1 MVGITNTKGT
11 DGKVTKKLAAKY
23 KIKVIGKRNIPLRMH
38 ITRKQ

>member
-11 DGKVTKKLAAKY
+11 HGKVMKKLAAKY
-23 KIKVIGKRNIPLRMH
+23 KINVIGEQNIPLGMH